1 MYYSI
6 ENEYLSAQIDDMGAQ
21 LHSLITK
28 DDGCEYLWQGNP
40 DVWYGQAP
48 VLFPV
53 IGQLYEDKFRYDG
66 AEYPLAKHGFARKML
81 FEAADVEGARA
92 VFILRSNE
100 DTLAMFPFAFELEV
114 CFELVGRAIKVTHTV
129 TNLDDKKMYFS
140 LGAHP
145 GFNCEIGDYLEFEE
159 SEEGAQV
166 EKIDKENIII
176 GTKFDV
182 ELEEGRRLRLTPD
195 LFAEDALIFS
205 ELNSNVVTLKSDN
218 HSRTVR
224 FDFGD
229 APFLGIW
236 AKPNAPYVCIEP
248 WYGVNDDRIRYEDVS
263 QKRGIQSLEPEDSFD
278 LVWIAELE

>member
-6 ENEYLSAQIDDMGAQ
+6 ENEYLTAQIDDMGAQ
-21 LHSLITK
+21 LHSLVTK
-28 DDGCEYLWQGNP
+28 DDGYEYLWQGNP
-40 DVWYGQAP
+40 DIWYGQAP

-53 IGQLYEDKFRYDG
+53 IGQLFEDKFRYDG
-66 AEYPLAKHGFARKML
+66 KDYPLAKHGFARKML

-92 VFILRSNE
+92 VFILRSNDE
-100 DTLAMFPFAFELEV
+100 TRGMFPFEFEFAV

-129 TNLDDKKMYFS
+129 TNLDDKTMYFS
-140 LGAHP
+140 CGAHP
-145 GFNCEIGDYLEFEE
+145 GFNCAIGDYLEFEE

-182 ELEEGRRLRLTPD
+182 ELEEGKRLRLTPE

-205 ELNSNVVTLKSDN
+205 NLNSNVVTLKSDN
-218 HSRTVR
+218 GDRSVR

-263 QKRGIQSLEPEDSFD
+263 QKRGIESLEPEESFD
-278 LVWIAELE
+278 LVWIAEL

>member
-1 MYYSI
+1 
-6 ENEYLSAQIDDMGAQ
+6 MGAQ

-28 DDGCEYLWQGNP
+28 DDGYEYLWQGNP
-40 DVWYGQAP
+40 DIWYGQAP

-53 IGQLYEDKFRYDG
+53 IGQLFEDKFRYNG
-66 AEYPLAKHGFARKML
+66 KEYPLAKHGFARKML

-92 VFILRSNE
+92 VFILRSNDE
-100 DTLAMFPFAFELEV
+100 TRGMFPFEFEFAV

-129 TNLDDKKMYFS
+129 TNLDDKTMYFS
-140 LGAHP
+140 CGAHP
-145 GFNCEIGDYLEFEE
+145 GFNCAIGDYLEFEE

-166 EKIDKENIII
+166 EKIDKDNIIV
-176 GTKFDV
+176 GRKFNV
-182 ELEEGRRLRLTPD
+182 ELEEGKRLRLTTD
-195 LFAEDALIFS
+195 LIAEDALIFS
-205 ELNSNVVTLKSDN
+205 ELNSNVVVLKSDN
-218 HSRTVR
+218 SERTIR

-263 QKRGIQSLEPEDSFD
+263 QKRGIQSLEPEESFD
-278 LVWIAELE
+278 LVWIAEL

>member
-1 MYYSI
+1 MFYSI
-6 ENEYLSAQIDDMGAQ
+6 ENEYLTAQIDDMGAQ
-21 LHSLITK
+21 LHSLVTK
-28 DDGCEYLWQGNP
+28 DDGYEYLWQGNP
-40 DVWYGQAP
+40 DIWYGQAP

-53 IGQLYEDKFRYDG
+53 IGQLFEDKFRYDG
-66 AEYPLAKHGFARKML
+66 KDYPLAKHGFARKML

-92 VFILRSNE
+92 VFILRSNDE
-100 DTLAMFPFAFELEV
+100 TRGMFPFEFEFAV

-129 TNLDDKKMYFS
+129 TNLDNKTMYFS
-140 LGAHP
+140 CGAHP
-145 GFNCEIGDYLEFEE
+145 GFNCAIGDYLEFEE

-205 ELNSNVVTLKSDN
+205 ELNSNVVTLRSDN
-218 HSRTVR
+218 GVRTVR

-263 QKRGIQSLEPEDSFD
+263 QKRGIQSLDPEESFD
-278 LVWIAELE
+278 LVWIAEL

>member
-1 MYYSI
+1 MFYSI
-6 ENEYLSAQIDDMGAQ
+6 ENEYLTAQIDDMGAQ
-21 LHSLITK
+21 LHSLTAK
-28 DDGCEYLWQGNP
+28 NDGFEYLWQGNP
-40 DVWYGQAP
+40 DIWYGQAP

-66 AEYPLAKHGFARKML
+66 AEYPLAKHGFARKMP

-100 DTLAMFPFAFELEV
+100 ETLKMFPFAFELEV

-182 ELEEGRRLRLTPD
+182 ELEEGRRLRLTPE

-205 ELNSNVVTLKSDN
+205 DLNSNVVTLKSDN
-218 HSRTVR
+218 NDRSVR

-263 QKRGIQSLEPEDSFD
+263 QKRGIESLEPEESFD
-278 LVWIAELE
+278 LVWIAEL

>member
-1 MYYSI
+1 MFYSI

-21 LHSLITK
+21 LHSLVTK
-28 DDGCEYLWQGNP
+28 DDGHEYLWQGNP
-40 DVWYGQAP
+40 DIWYGQAP

-53 IGQLYEDKFRYDG
+53 IGQLFEDKFRYDG
-66 AEYPLAKHGFARKML
+66 KDYPLAKHGFARKML

-92 VFILRSNE
+92 VFILRSNDE
-100 DTLAMFPFAFELEV
+100 TRGMFPFEFEFAV

-129 TNLDDKKMYFS
+129 TNLDDKTMYFS
-140 LGAHP
+140 CGAHP
-145 GFNCEIGDYLEFEE
+145 GFNCAIGDYLEFEE

-218 HSRTVR
+218 SDRSVR

-263 QKRGIQSLEPEDSFD
+263 QKRGIESLEPEESFD
-278 LVWIAELE
+278 LVWIAEL

>member
-1 MYYSI
+1 MFYSI
-6 ENEYLSAQIDDMGAQ
+6 ENEYLTAQIDDMGAQ
-21 LHSLITK
+21 LHSLVTK
-28 DDGCEYLWQGNP
+28 DDGYEYLWQGNP
-40 DVWYGQAP
+40 DIWYGQAP

-53 IGQLYEDKFRYDG
+53 IGQLFEDKFRYNG
-66 AEYPLAKHGFARKML
+66 KEYPLAKHGFARKML

-92 VFILRSNE
+92 VFILRSNDE
-100 DTLAMFPFAFELEV
+100 TRGMFPFEFEFAV

-129 TNLDDKKMYFS
+129 TNLDDKTMYFS
-140 LGAHP
+140 CGAHP
-145 GFNCEIGDYLEFEE
+145 GFNCAIGDYLEFEE

-182 ELEEGRRLRLTPD
+182 ELEEGRRLRLTPE

-205 ELNSNVVTLKSDN
+205 ELNSNVVVLKSDN
-218 HSRTVR
+218 SDRTVR

-248 WYGVNDDRIRYEDVS
+248 WYGVNDDRIRYEDIS
-263 QKRGIQSLEPEDSFD
+263 QKRGIESLEPEERFD
-278 LVWIAELE
+278 LVWIAEL

>member
-1 MYYSI
+1 MYYTI
-6 ENEYLSAQIDDMGAQ
+6 ENEYLTAQIDDMGAQ
-21 LHSLITK
+21 LHSLVTK
-28 DDGCEYLWQGNP
+28 DDGFEYLWQGNP

-66 AEYPLAKHGFARKML
+66 KEYPLAKHGFARKML
-81 FEAADVEGARA
+81 FEVADVEGARA
-92 VFILRSNE
+92 VFILRSNDE
-100 DTLAMFPFAFELEV
+100 TRGMFPFEFEFAV

-129 TNLDDKKMYFS
+129 TNLDDKTMYFS

-145 GFNCEIGDYLEFEE
+145 GFNCAIGDYLEFEE

-182 ELEEGRRLRLTPD
+182 ELEEGRRLRLTPE

-205 ELNSNVVTLKSDN
+205 DLNSKIVTLKSDN
-218 HSRTVR
+218 SERTVR

-248 WYGVNDDRIRYEDVS
+248 WYGVNDDRIRYENVS
-263 QKRGIQSLEPEDSFD
+263 QKRGIESLEPEESFD
-278 LVWIAELE
+278 LVWIAEI

>member
-1 MYYSI
+1 MFYSI
-6 ENEYLSAQIDDMGAQ
+6 ENEYLTAQIDDMGAQ
-21 LHSLITK
+21 LHSLVTK
-28 DDGCEYLWQGNP
+28 DDGYEYLWQGNP
-40 DVWYGQAP
+40 DIWYGQAP

-53 IGQLYEDKFRYDG
+53 IGQLFEDKFRYNG
-66 AEYPLAKHGFARKML
+66 KEYPLAKHGFARKML

-92 VFILRSNE
+92 VFILRSNDE
-100 DTLAMFPFAFELEV
+100 TRGMFPFEFEFAV

-129 TNLDDKKMYFS
+129 TNLDDKTLYFCC
-140 LGAHP
+140 GAHP
-145 GFNCEIGDYLEFEE
+145 GFNCAIGDYLEFEE

-182 ELEEGRRLRLTPD
+182 ELEEGKRLRLTPD

-205 ELNSNVVTLKSDN
+205 ELNSNVVVLGSDN
-218 HSRTVR
+218 SERTVR

-229 APFLGIW
+229 APFHGFW
-236 AKPNAPYVCIEP
+236 ANPNAPYVCIEP

-263 QKRGIQSLEPEDSFD
+263 QKRGIQSLEPEESFD
-278 LVWIAELE
+278 LVWIAEL

>member
-1 MYYSI
+1 MYYTI
-6 ENEYLSAQIDDMGAQ
+6 ENEYLTAQIDDMGAQ
-21 LHSLITK
+21 LHSLVTK
-28 DDGCEYLWQGNP
+28 DDGFEYLWQGNP
-40 DVWYGQAP
+40 DIWYGQAP
-48 VLFPV
+48 VLFPI
-53 IGQLYEDKFRYDG
+53 IGQLAEDKFRYDG
-66 AEYPLAKHGFARKML
+66 KDYPLAKHGFARKMM

-100 DTLAMFPFAFELEV
+100 ETLGMFPFNFEFAV

-129 TNLDDKKMYFS
+129 TNLDDKTMYFS

-145 GFNCEIGDYLEFEE
+145 GFNCAIGDYLEFEE

-205 ELNSNVVTLKSDN
+205 DLNSNVVTLKSDN
-218 HSRTVR
+218 SSRTVR

-229 APFLGIW
+229 VPFLGIW

-263 QKRGIQSLEPEDSFD
+263 QKRGIQSLEPEETFD
-278 LVWIAELE
+278 LVWIAEL

>member
-1 MYYSI
+1 MFYSI
-6 ENEYLSAQIDDMGAQ
+6 ENEYLTAQIDDMGAQ
-21 LHSLITK
+21 LHSLINK
-28 DDGCEYLWQGNP
+28 DDGYEYLWQGNP

-53 IGQLYEDKFRYDG
+53 IGQLFEDKFRYDG
-66 AEYPLAKHGFARKML
+66 KDYPLAKHGFARKML

-92 VFILRSNE
+92 VFILRSNDE
-100 DTLAMFPFAFELEV
+100 TRGMFPFEFEFAV

-129 TNLDDKKMYFS
+129 TNLDDKTMYFS
-140 LGAHP
+140 CGAHP
-145 GFNCEIGDYLEFEE
+145 GFNCAIGDYLEFEE

-182 ELEEGRRLRLTPD
+182 ELEEGKRLRLTPD

-205 ELNSNVVTLKSDN
+205 DLNSKVVTLKSDN
-218 HSRTVR
+218 SPRTVR

-248 WYGVNDDRIRYEDVS
+248 WYGVNDDRIRYEDIS
-263 QKRGIQSLEPEDSFD
+263 QKRGIESLEPEESFD
-278 LVWIAELE
+278 LVWIAEL

>member
-6 ENEYLSAQIDDMGAQ
+6 ENEYLTAQIDDMGAQ
-21 LHSLITK
+21 LHSLVTK
-28 DDGCEYLWQGNP
+28 DDGYEYLWQGNP
-40 DVWYGQAP
+40 DIWYGQAP

-53 IGQLYEDKFRYDG
+53 IGQLFEDKFRYDG
-66 AEYPLAKHGFARKML
+66 KEYPLAKHGFARKML

-92 VFILRSNE
+92 MFILRSNDE
-100 DTLAMFPFAFELEV
+100 TRGMFPFEFEFAV

-129 TNLDDKKMYFS
+129 TNLDNKTMYFS
-140 LGAHP
+140 CGAHP
-145 GFNCEIGDYLEFEE
+145 GFNCAIGDYLEFEE

-182 ELEEGRRLRLTPD
+182 ELEEGKRLRLTPE

-205 ELNSNVVTLKSDN
+205 NLNSNVVTLKSDN
-218 HSRTVR
+218 GDRSVR

-263 QKRGIQSLEPEDSFD
+263 QKRGIESLEPEESFD
-278 LVWIAELE
+278 LVWIAEL

>member
-1 MYYSI
+1 MYYTI
-6 ENEYLSAQIDDMGAQ
+6 ENEYLTAQIDDMGAQ
-21 LHSLITK
+21 LHSLVTK
-28 DDGCEYLWQGNP
+28 DDGFEYLWQGNP
-40 DVWYGQAP
+40 DIWYGQAP

-66 AEYPLAKHGFARKML
+66 KEYPLAKHGFARKML

-92 VFILRSNE
+92 VFILRSNDE
-100 DTLAMFPFAFELEV
+100 TRGMFPFEFEFAV

-129 TNLDDKKMYFS
+129 TNLDDKTMYFS

-145 GFNCEIGDYLEFEE
+145 GFNCAIGDYLEFEE

-182 ELEEGRRLRLTPD
+182 ELEEGRRLRLTPE

-205 ELNSNVVTLKSDN
+205 DLNSNIVTLKSDN
-218 HSRTVR
+218 SERTVR

-263 QKRGIQSLEPEDSFD
+263 QKRGIQSLEPEESFD
-278 LVWIAELE
+278 LVWIAEV

>member
-1 MYYSI
+1 MYYTI
-6 ENEYLSAQIDDMGAQ
+6 ENEYLTAQIDDMGAQ
-21 LHSLITK
+21 LHSLVTK
-28 DDGCEYLWQGNP
+28 DDGFEYLWQGNP

-53 IGQLYEDKFRYDG
+53 IGQLYEDKFRYNG
-66 AEYPLAKHGFARKML
+66 AEYPLAKHGFARKMM

-100 DTLAMFPFAFELEV
+100 ETLAMFPFAFEFAV

-129 TNLDDKKMYFS
+129 TNLDNKTMYFS
-140 LGAHP
+140 CGAHP
-145 GFNCEIGDYLEFEE
+145 GFNCAIGDYLEFEE

-205 ELNSNVVTLKSDN
+205 DLNSNVITLKSDN
-218 HSRTVR
+218 NDRTVR

-278 LVWIAELE
+278 LVWIAEL

>member
-1 MYYSI
+1 MFYSI

-28 DDGCEYLWQGNP
+28 DNGIEYIWQGNP
-40 DVWYGQAP
+40 DIWYGQAP
-48 VLFPV
+48 VLFPT
-53 IGQLYEDKFRYDG
+53 IGQLAEDKFRYDG
-66 AEYPLAKHGFARKML
+66 REYPMQKHGFARKML
-81 FEAADVEGARA
+81 FEVADVEGARA

-100 DTLAMFPFAFELEV
+100 ETLEMFPFAFEFEV

-129 TNLDDKKMYFS
+129 KNLDDKTMYFCC
-140 LGAHP
+140 GAHP
-145 GFNCEIGDYLEFEE
+145 GFNCEIGDCLEFEE

-182 ELEEGRRLRLTPD
+182 DLEDGKRLVLTEN
-195 LFAEDALIFS
+195 LFNEDALIFS
-205 ELNSNVVTLKSDN
+205 DLNSSVVTLRCNDG
-218 HSRTVR
+218 RAVR

-248 WYGVNDDRIRYEDVS
+248 WYGVNDDRIRYEDIS
-263 QKRGIQSLEPEDSFD
+263 EKRGIQSLEPEETFD
-278 LVWIAELE
+278 LVWIAEV

>member
-6 ENEYLSAQIDDMGAQ
+6 ENDYLTAQIDDMGAQ
-21 LHSLITK
+21 LHSLATK
-28 DDGCEYLWQGNP
+28 DDGFEYLWQGNP

-53 IGQLYEDKFRYDG
+53 IGQLFEDKFRYDG
-66 AEYPLAKHGFARKML
+66 KDYPLAKHGFARKML

-92 VFILRSNE
+92 VFILRSNDE
-100 DTLAMFPFAFELEV
+100 TRKMFPFEFEFAV
-114 CFELVGRAIKVTHTV
+114 CFELVGRAVKVTHTV

-140 LGAHP
+140 CGAHP
-145 GFNCEIGDYLEFEE
+145 GFNCAIGDYLEFEE

-182 ELEEGRRLRLTPD
+182 ELEEGRRLRLTPE

-205 ELNSNVVTLKSDN
+205 DLNSNVVTLKSENSD
-218 HSRTVR
+218 RTVR

-263 QKRGIQSLEPEDSFD
+263 QKRGIQSLDPEESFD
-278 LVWIAELE
+278 LVWIAEL

>member
-1 MYYSI
+1 MFYTI
-6 ENEYLSAQIDDMGAQ
+6 ENEYLTAQIDDMGAQ
-21 LHSLITK
+21 LHSLVTK
-28 DDGCEYLWQGNP
+28 DDGFEYLWQGNP

-53 IGQLYEDKFRYDG
+53 IGQLFEDKFRYDG
-66 AEYPLAKHGFARKML
+66 KDYPLAKHGFARKML

-100 DTLAMFPFAFELEV
+100 ETLQMFPFNFEFAV

-129 TNLDDKKMYFS
+129 TNLDDKTMYFS
-140 LGAHP
+140 CGAHP
-145 GFNCEIGDYLEFEE
+145 GFNCAIGDYLEFEE

-205 ELNSNVVTLKSDN
+205 DLNSNVVTLKSDN
-218 HSRTVR
+218 SERSVR

-263 QKRGIQSLEPEDSFD
+263 QKRGIQSLEPEETFD
-278 LVWIAELE
+278 LVWIAEL